1 MAELIDV
8 TAVETAV
15 EVVGDHRLRL
25 TFADGSVGEV
35 DFSARQWRGIFEPL
49 RDPAYF
55 RQVAVDPEL
64 GTIVWPNGADM
75 APETLYELAA
85 GRRLS
90 A

>member
-8 TAVETAV
+8 AAV
-15 EVVGDHRLRL
+15 EVVANYRLRL
-25 TFADGSVGEV
+25 TFADGSTGEV
-35 DFSARQWRGIFEPL
+35 DFSDRQWRGIFEPL
-49 RDPAYF
+49 QDPGYF

-64 GTIVWPNGADM
+64 GTIVWPNGADV

>member
-8 TAVETAV
+8 TAVE
-15 EVVGDHRLRL
+15 VVSDHRLRL
-25 TFADGSVGEV
+25 SFADGSTGEV
-35 DFSARQWRGIFEPL
+35 DFSNRRWRGIFEPL

-55 RQVAVDPEL
+55 RQVVVDPEL
-64 GTIVWPNGADM
+64 GTIVWPNGADV

>member
-1 MAELIDV
+1 MADLIDV
-8 TAVETAV
+8 TVV

-35 DFSARQWRGIFEPL
+35 DFSALQWKDIFEPL
-49 RDPAYF
+49 GDPAYF

-64 GTIVWPNGADM
+64 GTIVWPNGADV
-75 APETLYELAA
+75 APEKLYELAA

>member
-8 TAVETAV
+8 TAVE
-15 EVVGDHRLRL
+15 VVSDHRLRL
-25 TFADGSVGEV
+25 TFADGSTGEV
-35 DFSARQWRGIFEPL
+35 DFSNRQWRGIFEPL

-55 RQVAVDPEL
+55 RQVVVDPEL
-64 GTIVWPNGADM
+64 GTIVWPNGADV
-75 APETLYELAA
+75 APETLNELAA